1 MARDSGLKEKGGQD
15 MVSWDV
21 AVMAMVGISSVG
33 FLLSD
38 GEKKRIRWI
47 RAMRR
52 CLLRIAAMIRY
63 EQPPL
68 DSLLSR
74 IDLCANQQERELTRL
89 LHACAAGIDSSA
101 NPQLTLLFAGE
112 SARLPGYGVLSGED
126 RQAFETVIGEL
137 GRLRLDEQLRLIDS
151 ADERLRQREETLSG
165 ECIKRAQ
172 LIRTL
177 GVAGGAAVFLI
188 LI

>member
-1 MARDSGLKEKGGQD
+1 

-21 AVMAMVGISSVG
+21 AVMAMIGISSVG

-38 GEKKRIRWI
+38 GEKKRVRWV

-52 CLLRIAAMIRY
+52 CLLRMSGVIRY

-68 DSLLSR
+68 EELLMR
-74 IDLCANQQERELTRL
+74 VDLRGTQQEKELTRL
-89 LHACAAGIDSSA
+89 LHACAARMADSMDS
-101 NPQLTLLFAGE
+101 QLTLIFAEE
-112 SARLPGYGVLSGED
+112 SARMPGYGVLSQED
-126 RQAFETVIGEL
+126 RHAFENVIGEL
-137 GRLRLDEQLRLIDS
+137 GRNRLDEQLRLMED
-151 ADERLRQREETLSG
+151 ADERLRQREEALDR
-165 ECIKRAQ
+165 ECTRRVQ

-177 GVAGGAAVFLI
+177 GAACGAAVFLM

>member
-1 MARDSGLKEKGGQD
+1 MA
-15 MVSWDV
+15 SWEI
-21 AVMAMVGISSVG
+21 AVMAMIGVSSVG

-38 GEKKRIRWI
+38 GEQRRVQWV

-52 CLLRIAAMIRY
+52 CLLRLSGLIRY

-68 DSLLSR
+68 DRLLIR
-74 IDLCANQQERELTRL
+74 LELKATPQERELSRL
-89 LHACAAGIDSSA
+89 LRVCASRLAQDAEAGIEMV
-101 NPQLTLLFAGE
+101 FAQE

-126 RQAFETVIGEL
+126 RQPFEAVIGEL
-137 GRLRLDEQLRLIDS
+137 GRLRLDEQLREIDS
-151 ADERLRQREETLSG
+151 ADERLRQREELLSR
-165 ECIKRAQ
+165 ECTRRAQ

-177 GVAGGAAVFLI
+177 GVACGAAAFLI